1 MGTIQV
7 SPSVDWSVVAADSGA
22 GVLVLDMQGRV
33 LFINGPAAK
42 IYAKR
47 PAGEVTGLR
56 LTDILPP
63 VAANERLDI
72 ARHVV
77 QTGESLVV
85 HDLWSGV
92 ALRATVRRL
101 PSFAETAGPAAI
113 WVLTH
118 ESALL
123 EETEGQ
129 AGKLRSIDTRHVDMG
144 ALSGLTQSELRVMA
158 LIGEGLS
165 NAEIAGRLHRAVKT
179 VESHRAALTDKTGS
193 TSRVQLG
200 ILARRAGLARRVGA
214 DLMGPTGGVN
224 PAAPRAMV

>member
-1 MGTIQV
+1 V
-7 SPSVDWSVVAADSGA
+7 NPSVDWSVVAADSGA
-22 GVLVLDMQGRV
+22 GVLVLDTQGRI
-33 LFINGPAAK
+33 LFINAPAAK
-42 IYAKR
+42 VFAKR

-56 LTDILPP
+56 ITDILPP

-72 ARHVV
+72 ARHVI
-77 QTGESLVV
+77 QTGEALLV

-101 PSFAETAGPAAI
+101 SGFAESAGPAAI
-113 WVLTH
+113 FVLTH
-118 ESALL
+118 EGALL
-123 EETEGQ
+123 EESPDASGP
-129 AGKLRSIDTRHVDMG
+129 KLRAVETRHVDMG

-165 NAEIAGRLHRAVKT
+165 NAEIAARLHRAVKT

-200 ILARRAGLARRVGA
+200 ILARRAGLARRVGVEA
-214 DLMGPTGGVN
+214 
-224 PAAPRAMV
+224 PAAAPGAPAPTQRVMA